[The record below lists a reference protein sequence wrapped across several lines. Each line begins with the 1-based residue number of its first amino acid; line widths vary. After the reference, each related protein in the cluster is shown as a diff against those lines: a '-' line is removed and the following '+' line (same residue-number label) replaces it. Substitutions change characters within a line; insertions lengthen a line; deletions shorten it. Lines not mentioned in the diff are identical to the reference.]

1 MTKTGTPAAQ
11 ADQNVEQT
19 VTPNVATPV
28 GQAAADQT
36 ALEQQLIQAREA
48 ERRALADYQNLAKR
62 NQEQQL
68 KMVKFASRELL
79 SALMQPLDHLDLAA
93 AQLKDP
99 GLDMVVKQFWQVLET
114 AGVQEVAAVGQ
125 PVDPHTMEVVQAG
138 DKKQKVT
145 QVIRKGY
152 LLHGEL
158 LQPAKVIID

>member
-28 GQAAADQT
+28 GQAVADQT

-125 PVDPHTMEVVQAG
+125 PVDPRTMEVVQAG

>member
-1 MTKTGTPAAQ
+1 MTKTGTPTAQ
-11 ADQNVEQT
+11 ADQDVAK
-19 VTPNVATPV
+19 TPAPPVAGV
-28 GQAAADQT
+28 VDQA
-36 ALEQQLIQAREA
+36 ALEQQLVQAREA

-79 SALMQPLDHLDLAA
+79 SALMQPLEHLNLAA

-125 PVDPHTMEVVQAG
+125 TVDPHTMEVVQAG
-138 DKKQKVT
+138 DNKQKVT

>member
-125 PVDPHTMEVVQAG
+125 PVDPRTMEVVQAG